1 MTTDNLKPL
10 RVVCRIEKA
19 TKKPAIFYR
28 NPDKFDCLSHALSC
42 YTREEQHSDASIDYY
57 RANTRPAKTAEE
69 QAMCEALSVHYAN
82 YCLKYGGERLII
94 GSRLCC

>member
-19 TKKPAIFYR
+19 TKAAIIVYR
-28 NPDKFDCLSHALSC
+28 DSTARNGLTG
-42 YTREEQHSDASIDYY
+42 YTIAEQHCELHPAYY
-57 RANTRPAKTAEE
+57 RANTRPAKTPEE
-69 QAMCEALSVHYAN
+69 QAACEALIIHYAVIAERH
-82 YCLKYGGERLII
+82 GGERLII

>member
-19 TKKPAIFYR
+19 TKAAIIVYR
-28 NPDKFDCLSHALSC
+28 DSMARNGLTG
-42 YTREEQHSDASIDYY
+42 YTRAEQHCELHPAYY
-57 RANTRPAKTAEE
+57 RGNTRPAKIPEE
-69 QAMCEALSVHYAN
+69 QAMCESLSSHYAD
-82 YCLKYGGERLII
+82 YCQKYGGERLIV